1 MDLISGQPLWPVAA
15 GLPASYPAL
24 RSDLECEVVVLGA
37 GITGALVTHRFAA
50 DGIDVVVLD
59 RRTEVAKLRERRR
72 GLELGTRDG
81 AVLRGRANPDLALFR
96 LDRPAR

>member
-24 RSDLECEVVVLGA
+24 RSDFECEAVV
-37 GITGALVTHRFAA
+37 
-50 DGIDVVVLD
+50 
-59 RRTEVAKLRERRR
+59 
-72 GLELGTRDG
+72 
-81 AVLRGRANPDLALFR
+81 